1 MSDPTTPD
9 ESSASEATE
18 MSDGVQPIIA
28 PDMHEDLV
36 LRAAEAVAGLIPSAE
51 PLMAQPESQE
61 APTAEAPA
69 LYSTFTG
76 TASGTVVLIL
86 ADATAAALQEA
97 DESAADILGPVLATA
112 AEVPGPAVLDGVI
125 EAATGEIP
133 GVEDT
138 VFIAVGNDSGVAA
151 WVGLSI
157 SGLAGASPPSQRQPE
172 GTGQELAAMGTG
184 SAEAMRM
191 EVLRGVEME
200 LAVEIGRAK
209 MLVKDLL
216 NLVPGTVVELD
227 RAAGAPADLR
237 VNGRLIARGE
247 VVVVD
252 EEFGLRITQ
261 LISDEQNSPAP

>member
-1 MSDPTTPD
+1 MSDPNTPD
-9 ESSASEATE
+9 AEPMSEAVE
-18 MSDGVQPIIA
+18 MEDGVQPAIS
-28 PDMHEDLV
+28 PDAHESLV
-36 LRAAEAVAGLIPSAE
+36 LRAAEAVADLIPSAE
-51 PLMAQPESQE
+51 PLVAQPESQE

-97 DESAADILGPVLATA
+97 GEPVTELLAPVLTTA
-112 AEVPGPAVLDGVI
+112 AEVPGPSVLDGVN
-125 EAATGEIP
+125 ESATGEIP
-133 GVEDT
+133 GIEET
-138 VFIAVGNDSGVAA
+138 VFIAIGNESGAAA
-151 WVGLSI
+151 WIGLAI
-157 SGLAGASPPSQRQPE
+157 SALAGATPPAQREPE
-172 GTGQELAAMGTG
+172 ETGQELAPVGAG

-191 EVLRGVEME
+191 ELLRGVEME

-216 NLVPGTVVELD
+216 GLAPGTVVELD